1 MSYVIYMDN
10 KRDYKKESDELSK
23 LQRAAIAAK
32 DYKECDRLTALRRE
46 VLREYSAAVT
56 ALHNSYK

>member
-1 MSYVIYMDN
+1 MSYLIYMDS
-10 KRDYKKESDELSK
+10 KRDYKKDSDELSK

-32 DYKECDRLTALRRE
+32 DYRECDRLTALRKE
-46 VLREYSAAVT
+46 VLREFSVSVT